1 MRTKQSLITVLFV
14 LGCFVAMNAQSTYKA
29 AIGLRLGYPT
39 CVSFK
44 YFLSDPGAIEAFA
57 GFRGYGSYG
66 YATVGAAYEHHFPI
80 GSIEGFTWYVGGGAA
95 VQFWN
100 YDFDNDLAST
110 SIGILGVGGVDYK
123 FASIPLNLSADV
135 MPTFFIGD
143 NYYAGYGN
151 FQGLGALSAR
161 YTFK

>member
-1 MRTKQSLITVLFV
+1 MRTKQSLITFLFV
-14 LGCFVAMNAQSTYKA
+14 LGCFVAVNAQSTYKA

-44 YFLSDPGAIEAFA
+44 YFLSEPGALEAFA
-57 GFRGYGSYG
+57 GFRGYGGYG

-95 VQFWN
+95 IQFWN
-100 YDFDNDLAST
+100 YDAVYGSDYAST
-110 SIGILGVGGVDYK
+110 TFGVLGVGGVDYK
-123 FASIPLNLSADV
+123 FSSIPLNLSADV

-143 NYYAGYGN
+143 SYINS